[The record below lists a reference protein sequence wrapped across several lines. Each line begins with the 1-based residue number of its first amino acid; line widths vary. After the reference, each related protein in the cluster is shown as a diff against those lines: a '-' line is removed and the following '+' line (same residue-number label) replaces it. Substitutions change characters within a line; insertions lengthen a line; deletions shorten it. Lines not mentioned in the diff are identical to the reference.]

1 MEVTR
6 HFVKRPYRTS
16 VEVETGAFCYE
27 PETGGRLVFEFGS
40 IEAARDWCQNAVD
53 CLTVYLESQ
62 MLTAQVQAV
71 DNLTAHLEAHGY
83 TAQQEAS

>member
-1 MEVTR
+1 MTR

-62 MLTAQVQAV
+62 MLTAQVQA
-71 DNLTAHLEAHGY
+71 DAARRLERRWRDLAA
-83 TAQQEAS
+83 AQEEAS